1 MSIDSN
7 SIGDNIVLI
16 PEGLYEAVYISH
28 EVCFGGWGKKVRIDF
43 RIISLGVANGVELS
57 GWYNIAD
64 GELGKG
70 GRIVLLRNHKLTN
83 ELHIV
88 LELTIFTLDLSPA
101 MLATRVIEVR
111 VVTVDTNGRKQKLAA
126 PLQYSKVES
135 MVRSKTIGMDPL
147 HIPTDPD
154 SSDPDGNCSLIESCA
169 DPTPILSPETKPRT
183 VVLPEPDVFL
193 GVRPVLCV

>member
-7 SIGDNIVLI
+7 IASDNIVLI
-16 PEGLYEAVYISH
+16 PEGLYEAVYIGH

-43 RIISLGVANGVELS
+43 RIISLGIANGVELS
-57 GWYNIAD
+57 GWYNIAN
-64 GELGKG
+64 GVRGKG
-70 GRIVLLRNHKLTN
+70 GQIVLKKCHKLTN

-88 LELTIFTLDLSPA
+88 LELTVFTLDLSPA
-101 MLATRVIEVR
+101 MLATRVIEVM
-111 VVTVDTNGRKQKLAA
+111 VVTVDTNGQKQKLAA

-135 MVRSKTIGMDPL
+135 MVRSKTTGMDPL
-147 HIPTDPD
+147 HIPTVPD